1 MAARENRD
9 PYWASVIRD
18 WRASGISRKEFCRQR
33 GIADRALNNWLYKSP
48 YRERMARLLA
58 IPAPGDGDKETPRFV
73 PVSVIAAT
81 PATGPRTGSPGIE
94 IVLENRLRIA
104 VSPGFDPE
112 TLRRVV
118 AVLKA
123 RPC

>member
-9 PYWASVIRD
+9 QYWAGVIRD
-18 WRASGISRKEFCRQR
+18 WRASGTSQKEFCRRR

-58 IPAPGDGDKETPRFV
+58 IPAQGDADTKTPRFV
-73 PVSVIAAT
+73 PLSVIDTT
-81 PATGPRTGSPGIE
+81 PATRPHAGPPAIE
-94 IVLENRLRIA
+94 IVLESGPRVA
-104 VSPGFDPE
+104 VSPGFDRE
-112 TLRRVV
+112 TLRQVV
-118 AVLKA
+118 AVLEG

>member
-1 MAARENRD
+1 MAARQNRD
-9 PYWASVIRD
+9 QNWASVIRD
-18 WRASGISRKEFCRQR
+18 WRASGISQKEFCRQR

-58 IPAPGDGDKETPRFV
+58 IPAPGDADKETPRFV
-73 PVSVIAAT
+73 PVSVIATT
-81 PATGPRTGSPGIE
+81 PATAPHTGSPAIE
-94 IVLENRLRIA
+94 IVLENGLPIA
-104 VSPGFDPE
+104 VSPGFDQE

-118 AVLKA
+118 AVLEA